1 VNRST
6 LGLLL
11 AVLQLSAACDD
22 VSLRRT
28 LARVRAD
35 STADS
40 GRGPTQPR
48 GERRDDGQ
56 IDPEV
61 AAAAFSDTRRT
72 LRRLVAAEETF
83 FAENGTYTDEL
94 SILGLKPDS
103 NTTIRFL
110 RISRDGW
117 AARGTH
123 SSLPGRDCVIFVGR
137 ARNRPTTVKYGRRGR
152 EGVPTCDDARVS
164 LPQPSP
170 PAAAEPGAAV
180 KATQP
185 QAPSPDTANALDA
198 LDPRVL
204 MKVDLRNLAHSQET
218 FFAMQGFYAKR
229 SENLAL
235 QYLWHKDVKV
245 RILAADA
252 QSWTA
257 KATHARFPGKSCVIW
272 FGPVAQPPV
281 TDAQRR
287 HESRPGVPVCDQ

>member
-1 VNRST
+1 M
-6 LGLLL
+6 
-11 AVLQLSAACDD
+11 AVVQLSAACDD
-22 VSLRRT
+22 VNLRRT

-40 GRGPTQPR
+40 SRAPTQSR
-48 GERRDDGQ
+48 ERRRDGGQ
-56 IDPEV
+56 LDPEI
-61 AAAAFSDTRRT
+61 AAAAFSETRGT
-72 LRRLVAAEETF
+72 LRRLVTAEETF
-83 FAENGTYTDEL
+83 FAENGTYTDDL
-94 SILGLKPDS
+94 SHLGLQPDP

-137 ARNRPTTVKYGRRGR
+137 GRRPPTTVKYGRRAR

-164 LPQPSP
+164 IPPPSP
-170 PAAAEPGAAV
+170 PAAAEPAGAA
-180 KATQP
+180 KAGKSQP
-185 QAPSPDTANALDA
+185 ASPDTGNALDA

-229 SENLAL
+229 PENLAL
-235 QYLWHKDVKV
+235 QYIWHKDVQV

-252 QSWTA
+252 QSWAA
-257 KATHARFPGKSCVIW
+257 KATHARFPGRSCVIW
-272 FGPVAQPPV
+272 FGSVAQPPL

-287 HESRPGVPVCDQ
+287 HETRPGVPVCDQ

>member
-1 VNRST
+1 MNRST
-6 LGLLL
+6 LGLLM
-11 AVLQLSAACDD
+11 AVVLLSAACSD
-22 VSLRRT
+22 VDLRRT
-28 LARVRAD
+28 LARARAD

-40 GRGPTQPR
+40 SSGPTQSP
-48 GERRDDGQ
+48 GRDGGQ
-56 IDPEV
+56 IDPEI
-61 AAAAFSDTRRT
+61 AAAAFSETRAA
-72 LRRLVAAEETF
+72 LRRLVTAEETF

-94 SILGLKPDS
+94 SHLGLQPDS

-123 SSLPGRDCVIFVGR
+123 ISLPGRDCVIFVGR
-137 ARNRPTTVKYGRRGR
+137 ARRPPTTVKYGRRGR
-152 EGVPTCDDARVS
+152 EGVPTCDDAPVS
-164 LPQPSP
+164 IPRPSP
-170 PAAAEPGAAV
+170 PAAAEPAGAA
-180 KATQP
+180 KEAKP
-185 QAPSPDTANALDA
+185 QSAPPDTANALDA

-218 FFAMQGFYAKR
+218 FYEMQGFYAKR
-229 SENLAL
+229 PENLAL
-235 QYLWHKDVKV
+235 QYLWHKDVQV

-272 FGPVAQPPV
+272 FGPVAQPPL

-287 HESRPGVPVCDQ
+287 HETRPGVPVCDQ